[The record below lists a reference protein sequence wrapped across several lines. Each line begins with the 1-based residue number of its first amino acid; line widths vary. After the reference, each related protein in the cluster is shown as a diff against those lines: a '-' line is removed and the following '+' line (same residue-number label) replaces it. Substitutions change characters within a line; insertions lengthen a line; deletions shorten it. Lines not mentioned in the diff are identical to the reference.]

1 MQRRAIDGR
10 FDSIFYSSLLNLE
23 IVKDTIYPVEKL
35 SKVAT
40 LQRGKFTHRPRNEPR
55 FYGGEYP
62 FIQTGNI
69 VRASRIGGQIQ
80 YTQTLNEAGLKVSRL
95 FQPKIILITI
105 AANIGD
111 TAILDYPACFP
122 DSVVS
127 IKPSIENLDVEYLNI
142 YIKYVKTYL
151 KNLAPQAAQKN
162 INLQQLSPTPIVIPP
177 LEKQQEIVKLFQN
190 AYQQKQEK
198 EAEAKRLLE
207 SIDAYLLEKLGI
219 ELPQE
224 KESKKIFFTSLK
236 SIQGKRFDPFY
247 YSDKFDDLKTKTG
260 KSNYEYVKL
269 KEIATY
275 INSGKTPASSSYS
288 KIVKEFP
295 IVKAG
300 SYTQDEIN
308 LKKVGFSI
316 EKQPY
321 EANKYDIFILSAA
334 HQAEYVGRQIKI
346 LMEKPDIQTSFV
358 GELIRI
364 TANDKKCNPIYLFTL
379 LKLNYFKDLINREKT
394 GQTSHIYSKDI
405 KHIKIPLPP
414 LEVQDEIA
422 NYISDLRNR
431 AKELEREAKDI
442 LKSAKKEVE
451 QLILGE

>member
-1 MQRRAIDGR
+1 LAKI
-10 FDSIFYSSLLNLE
+10 
-23 IVKDTIYPVEKL
+23 
-35 SKVAT
+35 AT
-40 LQRGKFTHRPRNEPR
+40 LQRGKFTHRPRNEPK

-69 VRASRIGGQIQ
+69 VRASKTGGKIQ
-80 YTQTLNEAGLKVSRL
+80 YTQTLNELGLKVSRL
-95 FQPKIILITI
+95 FEPRIILITI

-127 IKPSIENLDVEYLNI
+127 IKPNSEDLDVDYLNI

-151 KNLAPQAAQKN
+151 INLAPQAAQKN
-162 INLQQLSPTPIVIPP
+162 INLQQLSPTPVVIPP
-177 LEKQQEIVKLFQN
+177 LKKQQEIVALFQN

-219 ELPQE
+219 ELPTQ
-224 KESKKIFFTSLK
+224 KETKKIFFTSLK
-236 SIQGKRFDPFY
+236 EIQGKRFDPFY
-247 YSDKFDDLKTKTG
+247 YSDKFNDLQIFLDKG
-260 KSNYEYVKL
+260 NYQSVKL
-269 KEIATY
+269 KDVTIY
-275 INSGKTPASSSYS
+275 INGGKTPASSSYS
-288 KIVKEFP
+288 KEFKEFP
-295 IVKAG
+295 IIKAG
-300 SYTQDEIN
+300 SYTNDEIN
-308 LKKVGFSI
+308 LKKLGFSI
-316 EKQPY
+316 EKQPH
-321 EANKYDIFILSAA
+321 EVNKYDIFILSAA

-346 LMEKPDIQTSFV
+346 LMEEPDIQTSFV

-364 TANDKKCNPIYLFTL
+364 RLDNTKCNPIYFFSLI
-379 LKLNYFKDLINREKT
+379 KLNYFKDLINREKT

-422 NYISDLRNR
+422 IYISDLRNR
-431 AKELEREAKDI
+431 AKELEKEAKAI

-451 QLILGE
+451 NMILGE